1 VVATHE
7 EGKDP
12 RRFSFAIICKLCRF
26 SCATFQEMRLQVTQ
40 KCTSRPRRVDLYCE
54 HCGKET
60 TDWPDM
66 VEHLNEK
73 GIQYYSQPTCV
84 SARICFPVD
93 VLPDMTHYTSQSE
106 TLRYQTKLKGTHR
119 PRTYRPQDILA
130 TAVCAAG
137 ISATTTN
144 IAISTSQLTE
154 AVVVPFLEGDVLKGG
169 ESDAVEESQPV
180 RNETLPR
187 RLPHQTYLV

>member
-1 VVATHE
+1 MVATHE
-7 EGKDP
+7 ERKDP

-40 KCTSRPRRVDLYCE
+40 KCTSRPRRVDLFCE

-106 TLRYQTKLKGTHR
+106 TLRYHHQRNSSPTHLSPAR
-119 PRTYRPQDILA
+119 YT
-130 TAVCAAG
+130 
-137 ISATTTN
+137 
-144 IAISTSQLTE
+144 
-154 AVVVPFLEGDVLKGG
+154 GDSCLC
-169 ESDAVEESQPV
+169 
-180 RNETLPR
+180 R
-187 RLPHQTYLV
+187 RHIGYDY